1 MASVFLENVARNER
15 RRKQRERERR
25 SGVPRPFRGS
35 RKQGIFNV
43 STRRKETLAG
53 YNYIGFWGVGREGGR
68 GGRSKSRLGKQ
79 GGMECVSTPLY
90 VWSRDKK
97 PGLPNFPPLESRAT
111 LRGRRRRRRRRRLF
125 LSPLS
130 SVSSF
135 SFSFAS
141 PPFPQFCVRVS
152 SRQVGRRSAAEGNE
166 RGRDTGEEEK
176 SGAVR
181 ETPQRVT
188 AFNLVLQT
196 LAAS

>member
-1 MASVFLENVARNER
+1 MQNGTLHGPPLHPVFHLLPFSVDLKINFVALR
-15 RRKQRERERR
+15 RRGRR
-25 SGVPRPFRGS
+25 HRRRRRLRCSSRG
-35 RKQGIFNV
+35 
-43 STRRKETLAG
+43 
-53 YNYIGFWGVGREGGR
+53 
-68 GGRSKSRLGKQ
+68 
-79 GGMECVSTPLY
+79 
-90 VWSRDKK
+90 
-97 PGLPNFPPLESRAT
+97 
-111 LRGRRRRRRRRRLF
+111 RRRRRRRRLF